1 MKKNSIVFI
10 IAAVILAVLPV
21 YAVAADTPP
30 DGAYTVEV
38 ELAGG
43 AGKATVES
51 PAALTVEDGDMRARI
66 VWSSPYYD
74 FMLIGDTYYYPVNNE
89 GNSVFEISLS
99 RLDEEIEV
107 SAETLAMSEP
117 HVIDYTLRFDSA
129 TLQETGEGDAAVI
142 IIAVAAAAAAAA
154 VAAGMLLRAKHKK
167 GR

>member
-1 MKKNSIVFI
+1 MKKNNIVFI
-10 IAAVILAVLPV
+10 IVAVILALLPA
-21 YAVAADTPP
+21 YAMAADTPP

-51 PAALTVEDGDMRARI
+51 PAALTVEDGGMQARI
-66 VWSSPYYD
+66 AWSSPYYD
-74 FMLIGDTYYYPVNNE
+74 FMLIGDTYYYPVNTE
-89 GNSVFEISLS
+89 GNSVFEIPVLA
-99 RLDEEIEV
+99 LDTDIAF

-129 TLQETGEGDAAVI
+129 TLKEAGEGEAAVTI
-142 IIAVAAAAAAAA
+142 LAVAAVAAAV
-154 VAAGMLLRAKHKK
+154 VAAGMLLRAKRKK